1 MNLNALIHLTSIQI
15 TEVHDT
21 ILERSFGLKKTKPGY
36 SVDALVGRIQSN
48 LTYQSFSSIEEVA
61 ALYAEVIC
69 RGHVFNDGN
78 KRTALLSMLIF
89 LELNGYSIACNE
101 DAVADQ
107 IVFLADGKSD
117 FKRFSVWLKGKVTP
131 F

>member
-61 ALYAEVIC
+61 ALYAEVIS

-117 FKRFSVWLKGKVTP
+117 LKRFSVWLKGKVTP

>member
-1 MNLNALIHLTSIQI
+1 MLLPPGRLLCYCKTVHITSEKSYEKQTTSAIHHHRL
-15 TEVHDT
+15 
-21 ILERSFGLKKTKPGY
+21 
-36 SVDALVGRIQSN
+36 
-48 LTYQSFSSIEEVA
+48 
-61 ALYAEVIC
+61 
-69 RGHVFNDGN
+69 VFNNGN

-89 LELNGYSIACNE
+89 LELNGYSVACNE